1 MAARLVCGDHV
12 TDERRKRGADGENVA
27 ATYLRKKG
35 WLIVERNCRLGR
47 GELDIVALDG
57 DALVFVEVKTRA
69 QPSGSAFSP
78 FDSVGHQKQRQLRS
92 LGGRWLG
99 ERGGELLNRAPREIR
114 FDLIGVIATRG
125 KTTVEH
131 IRDAF

>member
-1 MAARLVCGDHV
+1 MQACSLAIKM
-12 TDERRKRGADGENVA
+12 TDERRQRGADGEAVA
-27 ATYLRKKG
+27 ERFLRKQG

-57 DALVFVEVKTRA
+57 DALVFVEVKTRM
-69 QPSGSAFSP
+69 QPIGSAFSP
-78 FDSVGHQKQRQLRS
+78 FDSVGRQKQRQLRS

-99 ERGGELLNRAPREIR
+99 ERAGDLLNRAPREIR
-114 FDLIGVIATRG
+114 FDLIGVVATNG
-125 KTTVEH
+125 KMTVEH